1 MLGPLDSGEKVYLI
15 PGELHVKEQQD
26 LQLLDIR
33 MVPKRHLRHSDFM
46 DKAEAEDP
54 YGGLRR

>member
-33 MVPKRHLRHSDFM
+33 VVPKRHLRHSDFM
-46 DKAEAEDP
+46 D
-54 YGGLRR
+54 